1 MNTILPKF
9 VDFNSETAFRPITQS
24 YFYNNVQ
31 QYVSYIIAI
40 ITIVI
45 LAALIFVM
53 AHARVN
59 PTSYVGSDFIA
70 DVCAGFFSVF
80 VGILP
85 FIISFIMTHNWW
97 PNISKII
104 IIICGLLIILF
115 CQILLEERRLRLIN
129 ICKSILV
136 TMVTGFILLAGCIF
150 LVNNKLNSKNYMTNV
165 EKYNTTGFKINN
177 TNLIAAPYKISTKLT
192 KYENTHNLDPV
203 KDYHK
208 DNYYVYVDL
217 ANPRPKGIATKQIT
231 YKTAINTRTMKS
243 SQNENNSNRK
253 MNIYYLGQ
261 MKNGSFVPNY
271 ENIKVTHAFMGYQKY
286 IKVHQLESKFK
297 QHFSFKLSYKYLA
310 DNENPTLIV
319 VGDNGFNLH
328 YKNAKGFSYSSI
340 VQSEKE

>member
-9 VDFNSETAFRPITQS
+9 VDFNSKTAFRSITQN

-31 QYVSYIIAI
+31 QYASYI

-53 AHARVN
+53 AHARIN
-59 PTSYVGSDFIA
+59 LTSYVGSDFIA

-85 FIISFIMTHNWW
+85 FIISFITTHNWW

-104 IIICGLLIILF
+104 MIICGLLIILF

-150 LVNNKLNSKNYMTNV
+150 LVNNKLNSKNYMMNV

-177 TNLIAAPYKISTKLT
+177 TNLISAPYEISTKST
-192 KYENTHNLDPV
+192 KHENTHNLNPA
-203 KDYHK
+203 KNYHK

-217 ANPRPKGIATKQIT
+217 ANSKPKGINNDYLTC
-231 YKTAINTRTMKS
+231 KTPINTQTMKFL
-243 SQNENNSNRK
+243 QAKNNSNHK
-253 MNIYYLGQ
+253 MDIYYLGQ
-261 MKNGSFVPNY
+261 MKNGNFIPNY
-271 ENIKVTHAFMGYQKY
+271 ENIKVVHAFMDYQKY
-286 IKVHQLESKFK
+286 IKAHQLESRFK
-297 QHFSFKLSYKYLA
+297 HHFSFELSYKYLA
-310 DNENPTLIV
+310 DNENPTLMV
-319 VGDNGFNLH
+319 VGDNGFTLH
-328 YKNAKGFSYSSI
+328 YKNAKEFSYSNI
-340 VQSEKE
+340 VQSKKE